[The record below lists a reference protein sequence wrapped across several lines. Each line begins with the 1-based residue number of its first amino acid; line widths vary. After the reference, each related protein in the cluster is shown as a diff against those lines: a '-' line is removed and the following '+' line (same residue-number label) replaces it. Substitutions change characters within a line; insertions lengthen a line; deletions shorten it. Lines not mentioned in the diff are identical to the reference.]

1 MDTILW
7 PLKVAVAWVMVR
19 IRDFL
24 VLIGMGKGPGAA
36 WVLSIVGLTIVM
48 RLLIMPQIGRA
59 HV

>member
-19 IRDFL
+19 IHDFL
-24 VLIGMGKGPGAA
+24 VLIGMGKGPGAE
-36 WVLSIVGLTIVM
+36 
-48 RLLIMPQIGRA
+48 IGRA